1 MAKSKNKKADKQDI
15 EIELENLIEQN
26 KNLAT
31 GMKKIINSINNNK
44 SINKNSKL

>member
-1 MAKSKNKKADKQDI
+1 MAKQKNKKEDKQDI

-31 GMKKIINSINNNK
+31 GMKKIINSINK
-44 SINKNSKL
+44 KSKL